1 MLVIKSK
8 NHNYIKQQSGVSLN
22 SIIVITRK
30 ITIVTGEVF

>member
-8 NHNYIKQQSGVSLN
+8 NHNYIKQQSSVSLN

-30 ITIVTGEVF
+30 IIVTGEVF